1 MENVTFEVFEGP
13 LDLLL
18 NLISKNEIDIYDI
31 PIAQLTEQYMQYMYT
46 ANELNID
53 LASEFIVVAAQLI
66 EIKSKMLLPP
76 EVDENEEEIDP
87 REELIARL
95 LEYTVYKNISSYMKT
110 KEENYFS
117 IVEKDPEYF
126 PQLKDDYA
134 NIDINAEMLAKA
146 LRAVCAKYQIR
157 LKESVFDYTLHRE
170 DISVEEMIIALTE
183 KLDKEKEL
191 SFFSLFE
198 ANQSRGYVIAVF
210 LAILEMLKSNIITL
224 IQDELFS
231 DITIEKA

>member
-87 REELIARL
+87 REELISRL

-157 LKESVFDYTLHRE
+157 L
-170 DISVEEMIIALTE
+170 
-183 KLDKEKEL
+183 
-191 SFFSLFE
+191 
-198 ANQSRGYVIAVF
+198 N
-210 LAILEMLKSNIITL
+210 
-224 IQDELFS
+224 
-231 DITIEKA
+231 